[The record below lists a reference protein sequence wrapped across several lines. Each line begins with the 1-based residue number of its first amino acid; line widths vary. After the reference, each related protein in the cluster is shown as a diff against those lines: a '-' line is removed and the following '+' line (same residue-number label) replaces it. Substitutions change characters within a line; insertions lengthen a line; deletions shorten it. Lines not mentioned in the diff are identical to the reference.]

1 MSGRRKNAAD
11 QSANESQASTKEP
24 VIIHSHRPD
33 KVTIT
38 YKPDGLRE
46 YRIGDTEELYE
57 QVHPTGQRFL
67 RRGDVFDMDALDA
80 FRVRK
85 LAADKKFP
93 AVRKKQ

>member
-1 MSGRRKNAAD
+1 MAKRNGINTAPAPS
-11 QSANESQASTKEP
+11 EKEP
-24 VIIHSHRPD
+24 VVVHPERAD

-38 YKPDGLRE
+38 CNEHGLRT
-46 YRIGDTEELYE
+46 YQIGDTDEVYE
-57 QVHPTGQRFL
+57 QVHPCGKKFL

-93 AVRKKQ
+93 AVVRKRQKGD